1 MNKIYDN
8 RYPVTSILLLVT
20 TGIFLAMFLFR
31 GFAYDSTQTIYEFG
45 AMHGRSIQYFPS
57 QIWRLVSAIFVHI
70 GLEHFVMNM
79 ITLYFIGRQA
89 EEIFGSRNF
98 LFLYLMSGILGN
110 VFVFFFT
117 PGAVAAGASTS
128 LFGIFGAI
136 ITLRY
141 AVRNPYIR
149 QLGQTYLIL
158 LMMNLILSLT
168 PGISLAGHLGGAVGG
183 SLCAIIFPVRGER
196 RAYQMNQRVLALV
209 AYLVLVSGMV
219 FLAFNQGI

>member
-1 MNKIYDN
+1 MNKIYDK
-8 RYPVTSILLLVT
+8 RYPVTSLLLFITAGV
-20 TGIFLAMFLFR
+20 FLAMFLLR
-31 GFAYDSTQTIYEFG
+31 GFNYASTQTIYEFG
-45 AMHGRSIQYFPS
+45 AMNGRTIQYFPS

-89 EEIFGSRNF
+89 EDIFGSWNF

-117 PGAVAAGASTS
+117 SSAVAAGASTS

-141 AVRNPYIR
+141 AVRNPYIQ
-149 QLGQTYLIL
+149 QLGQSYLVL
-158 LMMNLILSLT
+158 LVMNLVLSLT

-183 SLCAIIFPVRGER
+183 ALCAVIFPVRGER
-196 RAYQMNQRVLALV
+196 RAYQVGQRVLALV
-209 AYLVLVSGMV
+209 IYLVLVLGMV
-219 FLAFNQGI
+219 FLAFNRGI

>member
-1 MNKIYDN
+1 MNKLYDKQ
-8 RYPVTSILLLVT
+8 YPVTSILLLVT
-20 TGIFLAMFLFR
+20 AGFFLTMFLLR
-31 GFAYDSTQTIYEFG
+31 GFAYASTQTIYEFG

-57 QIWRLVSAIFVHI
+57 QIWRLASAIFVHI
-70 GLEHFVMNM
+70 GLEHCAMNM

-89 EEIFGSRNF
+89 EDIFGSWNF

-117 PGAVAAGASTS
+117 PSAVAAGASTS

-141 AVRNPYIR
+141 AVRNPYIQ
-149 QLGQTYLIL
+149 QLGQSYLIL
-158 LMMNLILSLT
+158 LVMNLVLSLT

-183 SLCAIIFPVRGER
+183 ALCAVIFPVRVDKK
-196 RAYQMNQRVLALV
+196 AYQIRQRILAL
-209 AYLVLVSGMV
+209 AIYLILVLGMI
-219 FLAFNQGI
+219 FLAFNRGI

>member
-1 MNKIYDN
+1 MYKLFDKQ
-8 RYPVTSILLLVT
+8 YPVTSILFLVT
-20 TGIFLAMFLFR
+20 AGFFFSMFLLR
-31 GFAYDSTQTIYEFG
+31 GFAYASTQTIYEFG

-57 QIWRLVSAIFVHI
+57 QIWRLASAIFVHI
-70 GLEHFVMNM
+70 GLEHFAMNM

-89 EEIFGSRNF
+89 EDIFGSWNF

-117 PGAVAAGASTS
+117 PSAVAAGASTS

-141 AVRNPYIR
+141 AVRNPYIQ
-149 QLGQTYLIL
+149 QLGQSYLIL
-158 LMMNLILSLT
+158 LVMNLVLSLT

-183 SLCAIIFPVRGER
+183 ALCAVIFPVRVDKK
-196 RAYQMNQRVLALV
+196 AYQMRQRILAL
-209 AYLVLVSGMV
+209 AIYLILVLGMI
-219 FLAFNQGI
+219 FLAFNRGI

>member
-1 MNKIYDN
+1 MNKIYDK
-8 RYPVTSILLLVT
+8 RYPVTSLLLLIT
-20 TGIFLAMFLFR
+20 TGVFLAMFLLR
-31 GFAYDSTQTIYEFG
+31 GFAYASTQTIYEFG
-45 AMHGRSIQYFPS
+45 AMNGRTIQYFPS

-89 EEIFGSRNF
+89 EDIFGSWNF

-117 PGAVAAGASTS
+117 PNVVAAGASTS

-141 AVRNPYIR
+141 AVRNPYIQ
-149 QLGQTYLIL
+149 QLGQLYLVL
-158 LMMNLILSLT
+158 LVMNLVLSLT

-183 SLCAIIFPVRGER
+183 ALCAVIFPVRGER
-196 RAYQMNQRVLALV
+196 RAYQVGQRLLALIAYVVLAL
-209 AYLVLVSGMV
+209 GMIW
-219 FLAFNQGI
+219 LAFNRGI

>member
-1 MNKIYDN
+1 MNKIYDK
-8 RYPVTSILLLVT
+8 RYPVTSLLLFITAGV
-20 TGIFLAMFLFR
+20 FLAMFLLR
-31 GFAYDSTQTIYEFG
+31 GFNYASTQTIYEFG
-45 AMHGRSIQYFPS
+45 AMNGRTIQYFPS

-89 EEIFGSRNF
+89 EDIFGSWNF

-110 VFVFFFT
+110 AFVFFFT
-117 PGAVAAGASTS
+117 PSAVAAGASTS

-141 AVRNPYIR
+141 AVRNPYIQ
-149 QLGQTYLIL
+149 QLGQSYLVL
-158 LMMNLILSLT
+158 LVMNLVLSLT

-183 SLCAIIFPVRGER
+183 ALCAVIFPVRVER
-196 RAYQMNQRVLALV
+196 RAYQVGQRLLALIAYIVLAL
-209 AYLVLVSGMV
+209 GMIW
-219 FLAFNQGI
+219 LAFNRSI

>member
-1 MNKIYDN
+1 MNKIYDK
-8 RYPVTSILLLVT
+8 RYPVTSLLLLIT
-20 TGIFLAMFLFR
+20 TGVFLAMFLLR
-31 GFAYDSTQTIYEFG
+31 GFNYASTQTIYEFG
-45 AMHGRSIQYFPS
+45 AMNGRTIQYFPS

-89 EEIFGSRNF
+89 EDIFGSWNF

-117 PGAVAAGASTS
+117 PNVVAAGASTS

-136 ITLRY
+136 IALRY
-141 AVRNPYIR
+141 AVRNPYIQ
-149 QLGQTYLIL
+149 QLGQLYLVL
-158 LMMNLILSLT
+158 LVMNLVLSLT

-183 SLCAIIFPVRGER
+183 ALCAVIFPVRGER
-196 RAYQMNQRVLALV
+196 RAYQVGQRLLALIAYVVLAL
-209 AYLVLVSGMV
+209 GMIW
-219 FLAFNQGI
+219 LAFNRSI

>member
-1 MNKIYDN
+1 MNKLYDKQ
-8 RYPVTSILLLVT
+8 YPVTLVT
-20 TGIFLAMFLFR
+20 TGFFLTMFLLR
-31 GFAYDSTQTIYEFG
+31 GFAYASTQTIYEFG

-57 QIWRLVSAIFVHI
+57 QIWRLASAIFVHI
-70 GLEHFVMNM
+70 GLEHFAMNM

-89 EEIFGSRNF
+89 EDIFGSWNF

-117 PGAVAAGASTS
+117 PSAVAAGASTS

-141 AVRNPYIR
+141 AVRNPYIQ
-149 QLGQTYLIL
+149 QLGQSYLIL
-158 LMMNLILSLT
+158 LVMNLVLSLT

-183 SLCAIIFPVRGER
+183 ALCAVIFPVRVDKK
-196 RAYQMNQRVLALV
+196 AYQIRQRILAL
-209 AYLVLVSGMV
+209 AIYLILVLGMI
-219 FLAFNQGI
+219 FLAFNRGI

>member
-1 MNKIYDN
+1 MNKIYN
-8 RYPVTSILLLVT
+8 KQYPVTSILLLIT
-20 TGIFLAMFLFR
+20 TGLFLTMFLLR
-31 GFAYDSTQTIYEFG
+31 GFAYSSTQTIYEFG

-89 EEIFGSRNF
+89 EDIFGSWNF

-110 VFVFFFT
+110 AFVFFFT
-117 PGAVAAGASTS
+117 PSAVAAGASTS

-141 AVRNPYIR
+141 AVRNPYIQ
-149 QLGQTYLIL
+149 QLGQSYLIL
-158 LMMNLILSLT
+158 LVMNLVLSLT

-183 SLCAIIFPVRGER
+183 ALCAVIFPVHGEQ
-196 RAYQMNQRVLALV
+196 RAYQVGQRVLALV
-209 AYLVLVSGMV
+209 IYLVLVLGMV
-219 FLAFNQGI
+219 FLAFNRGI

>member
-1 MNKIYDN
+1 MNKLYDKQ
-8 RYPVTSILLLVT
+8 YPVTSILLLVT
-20 TGIFLAMFLFR
+20 AGFFLTMFLLR
-31 GFAYDSTQTIYEFG
+31 GLAYASTQTIYEFG

-57 QIWRLVSAIFVHI
+57 QIWRLASAIFVHI
-70 GLEHFVMNM
+70 GLEHFAMNM

-89 EEIFGSRNF
+89 EDIFGSWNF

-117 PGAVAAGASTS
+117 PSAVAAGASTS

-141 AVRNPYIR
+141 AVRNPYIQ
-149 QLGQTYLIL
+149 QLGQSYLIL
-158 LMMNLILSLT
+158 LVMNLVLSLT

-183 SLCAIIFPVRGER
+183 ALCAVIFPVRVDKK
-196 RAYQMNQRVLALV
+196 AYQIRQRILAL
-209 AYLVLVSGMV
+209 AIYLILVLGMI
-219 FLAFNQGI
+219 FLAFNRGI